1 MTQLTGIGIA
11 ARDTVALSQSELAA
25 IVADFPTLAT
35 PARDGGRLAYL
46 DSAAT
51 SQKPNCVIDTVT
63 EFYERSNGAAGRS
76 TYELAD
82 RATAAWDDART
93 AVASFVDAR
102 PQQLVFTKNATEAI
116 NLVALGIGNAS
127 QGVAGGDGPLDLN
140 LGAVDEILVTPAEHH
155 ANLVPWQILAQRT
168 GAKLR
173 WLELTPDGRIDTNPA
188 LLAQAINSRTRV
200 VALTHVSNVTGA
212 ITDLEPILAAV
223 RAQERKPVVVLDT
236 CQSSAH
242 LPLSFAQ
249 LASAGVDAICLSAH
263 KMLGP
268 TGIGALVATEEL
280 LYSLPPVLSGGSMI
294 ELVDMEHSTYMAP
307 PARFEAGTQP
317 LAQAAGWHSAVD
329 YLRELDLSRSMLNEH
344 ELTGQLLEGM
354 NQVEGVRLLG
364 PANTTQRL
372 GVVAFEVEGVH
383 PHDVGQVLDASG
395 VAVRTGH
402 HCAQPIH
409 AHFGL
414 RASARV
420 SLGVYSTPADVCQFL
435 DALQNVRKYFNR

>member
-1 MTQLTGIGIA
+1 M
-11 ARDTVALSQSELAA
+11 
-25 IVADFPTLAT
+25 
-35 PARDGGRLAYL
+35 
-46 DSAAT
+46 
-51 SQKPNCVIDTVT
+51 
-63 EFYERSNGAAGRS
+63 
-76 TYELAD
+76 
-82 RATAAWDDART
+82 
-93 AVASFVDAR
+93 
-102 PQQLVFTKNATEAI
+102 
-116 NLVALGIGNAS
+116 
-127 QGVAGGDGPLDLN
+127 
-140 LGAVDEILVTPAEHH
+140 
-155 ANLVPWQILAQRT
+155 PWQILAQRT

-249 LASAGVDAICLSAH
+249 LASAGVDAICLSSH

-329 YLRELDLSRSMLNEH
+329 YLRELDLSRSMINEH

-354 NQVEGVRLLG
+354 NRVEGVRLLG

-420 SLGVYSTPADVCQFL
+420 SLGVYSTPADVRQFL